1 MFQRSEGWSSFFF
14 AKQEGLYLPSWLRD
28 KVRNSFENVFG
39 FERWGK
45 SPQKTMPE
53 KATHQGSHVSF
64 GVALRFAN
72 FQPFDSLMYQSK
84 SLFLELIPTFP
95 NPFLLKVAQMS
106 SKKHPQISPVD
117 RAVLGN
123 LFEGV
128 YASGLSHCLFGKRT
142 SYFSANLYERL
153 YGN

>member
-1 MFQRSEGWSSFFF
+1 M
-14 AKQEGLYLPSWLRD
+14 
-28 KVRNSFENVFG
+28 
-39 FERWGK
+39 GK
-45 SPQKTMPE
+45 NTKNPCLE

-64 GVALRFAN
+64 GVVLRFAN
-72 FQPFDSLMYQSK
+72 FQPFDSFMYQLK

-95 NPFLLKVAQMS
+95 HPFLLKVALMS

-117 RAVLGN
+117 RVILGN

-128 YASGLSHCLFGKRT
+128 YASGMSHCLFGKRT